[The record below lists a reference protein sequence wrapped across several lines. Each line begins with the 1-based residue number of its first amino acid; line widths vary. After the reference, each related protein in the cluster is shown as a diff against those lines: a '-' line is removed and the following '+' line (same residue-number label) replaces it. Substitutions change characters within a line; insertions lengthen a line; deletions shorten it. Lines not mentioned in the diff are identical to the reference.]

1 MCNRSKTKGC
11 IIVAAAAAAAAAAVV
26 WCQHLVDQ
34 KAVSIEPSINN
45 NTSSRNLQRAC
56 RNFGLS
62 ALFWCMQINTTITA
76 A

>member
-1 MCNRSKTKGC
+1 MKAKQKDASSLLLLL
-11 IIVAAAAAAAAAAVV
+11 